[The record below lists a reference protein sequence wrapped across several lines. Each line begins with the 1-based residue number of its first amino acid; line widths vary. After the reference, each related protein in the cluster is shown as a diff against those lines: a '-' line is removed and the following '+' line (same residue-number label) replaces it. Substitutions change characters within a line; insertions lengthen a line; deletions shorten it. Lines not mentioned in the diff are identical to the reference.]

1 MREGV
6 GPQATKLVAITLAAG
21 LSVGC
26 SHEEQ
31 VPIKPVVAGEVWN
44 KPGGTDEEFRR
55 TRARCMAQA
64 EVVGGGNES
73 AVLYCLRQEGWTPRL
88 P

>member
-1 MREGV
+1 MKR
-6 GPQATKLVAITLAAG
+6 VAIALAAG

-31 VPIKPVVAGEVWN
+31 VPIKPAVAAPLGAGEVWN

-64 EVVGGGNES
+64 EVAGGGNEF
-73 AVLYCLRQEGWTPRL
+73 AVLYCLRQEGWTPR
-88 P
+88 PP